1 MPQITR
7 RGGLVGA
14 TALLGLAASRADAQ
28 SASGAPFVT
37 RHSGVFNGQK
47 VDYVATVGETLLRD
61 AAGVTTIRF
70 VCTSYVRQG
79 VDSAGRPVLFAFN
92 GGPSSSSSTLHM
104 VGLGPKRIGVTQDPA
119 LPAPNPPT
127 MADNTDTVL
136 DVADL
141 VFIDPAETG
150 FTRILPG
157 GKREYFYS
165 AQGDAQ
171 SVSDFIQAWC
181 RANGRE
187 ASPKYVLGESYGTL
201 RAAFMAGQ
209 LAGTMPLD
217 GVFLFGQAVNMIE
230 TSQRAKNVVAY
241 ATNLPALAAIAAYHG
256 RADRGGKSM
265 PAFIDEAYAWGMGE
279 YLQALVKGQDLPP
292 AQRRRI
298 AARLQAFTGISA
310 DYYLAHELVITK
322 VDFALELLR
331 DKDLML
337 GTYDA
342 RYVGPAPGPNRRV
355 ADPFGKVR
363 GGITPMLAQHM
374 AADLGVTW
382 PMSDYRD
389 YAPGSSETW
398 TWGRTSGIGG
408 PFDDYDYQAEISK
421 AFKANP
427 RFRLMIGTGIYDLTT
442 TVGPARYLVAKSDYP
457 AERVIQRQ
465 YEGGHMAYTNAP
477 ALKAFTADIRAFV
490 TGGRPG

>member
-1 MPQITR
+1 M
-7 RGGLVGA
+7 
-14 TALLGLAASRADAQ
+14 
-28 SASGAPFVT
+28 
-37 RHSGVFNGQK
+37 
-47 VDYVATVGETLLRD
+47 ATVGETVVSD
-61 AAGVTTIRF
+61 AAGVPTIRF
-70 VCTSYVRQG
+70 VGASYVRQG
-79 VDSAGRPVLFAFN
+79 VDSARRPVLFAFN

-104 VGLGPKRIGVTQDPA
+104 VALGPKRIGVTQDPA
-119 LPAPNPPT
+119 LPAPNPPS
-127 MADNTDTVL
+127 MADNTETVL

-157 GKREYFYS
+157 GKRDYFYS

-201 RAAFMAGQ
+201 RATLMAGQ
-209 LAGTMPLD
+209 LAATLPLD

-230 TSQRAKNVVAY
+230 TSQRAKNVIAY

-256 RADRGGKSM
+256 RADRQGKSM
-265 PAFIDEAYAWGMGE
+265 PAFIDEVYAWGMGE

-292 AQRRRI
+292 AERQRI
-298 AARLQAFTGISA
+298 ARRLQALTGISA
-310 DYYLAHELVITK
+310 EYYLAHEMVITK

-331 DKDLML
+331 DKGLML

-342 RYVGPAPGPNRRV
+342 RYTGPAPAPDRRV
-355 ADPFGKVR
+355 ADPFAKVR
-363 GGITPMLAQHM
+363 SGIMPMLVEHM
-374 AADLGVTW
+374 VSDLGVTW

-389 YAPGSSETW
+389 YAPGSSEAW

-408 PFDDYDYQAEISK
+408 PFDDYDYQAQISK
-421 AFKANP
+421 AFRANP

-457 AERVIQRQ
+457 TERVIQRQ

-490 TGGRPG
+490 TGRKLG